1 MRLEVESRWRTI
13 RRAGDWEVPAHLKV
27 SPGPGA
33 VVLNM
38 LQARVPADR
47 LVRVEVEGHSGAGTV
62 LLIVPDGWG
71 VDVVG
76 IERGGRGDL
85 IVDEQAVARAGMPTV
100 VLTGVQRHVSVKVRG
115 RRWWDAWF
123 NARDAN

>member
-1 MRLEVESRWRTI
+1 MIETRL
-13 RRAGDWEVPAHLKV
+13 
-27 SPGPGA
+27 
-33 VVLNM
+33 
-38 LQARVPADR
+38 
-47 LVRVEVEGHSGAGTV
+47 
-62 LLIVPDGWG
+62 
-71 VDVVG
+71 G

>member
-13 RRAGDWEVPAHLKV
+13 RRAGDWEVPAHVKV

-33 VVLNM
+33 VVLN
-38 LQARVPADR
+38 LLNARVPSER
-47 LVRVEVEGHSGAGTV
+47 LIRVEVEGNGGAGTV
-62 LLIVPDGWG
+62 LVIIPDGWG

-85 IVDEQAVARAGMPTV
+85 IVDEHAVAHAGMPTV

-123 NARDAN
+123 NTRDAN